1 MVEGG
6 RGLVGMEQRS
16 GEDGME
22 MLSGGRGLV
31 AVVQLPAAV
40 YVLAALEHRAVDAGT
55 PLGAIFAGV

>member
-22 MLSGGRGLV
+22 MLDGGRGLV
-31 AVVQLPAAV
+31 AVVLPAAV
-40 YVLAALEHRAVDAGT
+40 YVLAALEHRAVDAST